1 MNESRYCKDNL
12 DLLNLVHCTSVP
24 GVPQEQEGDE
34 TPGCVTEILKHSS
47 RTHTATQNAIV
58 CADLNSQITLRG
70 GNC

>member
-34 TPGCVTEILKHSS
+34 TTEKQGKKT
-47 RTHTATQNAIV
+47 RYTPQGE
-58 CADLNSQITLRG
+58 RY
-70 GNC
+70 